1 MNSHLFGQS
10 RKIWEPQNGHGS
22 RLNSLRNMINRK
34 HGLNLK
40 DYHDLHKYSV
50 EDYMFW
56 QDLWEYLGI
65 IYSVPATAIV
75 EPGRLPEIPNWF
87 PGARLNYAENILFR
101 NDDGIAVTAAREFGL
116 VEHYSF
122 RQLRG
127 HVRRMAAAMRAHG
140 LRVGDRVA
148 AVITNSFSAVVVALA
163 TSSIGAIYTS
173 TAADMG
179 TQGILDRY
187 RQIQPK
193 FLFFD
198 TEVVYAGKTF
208 DLLTKISEVAK
219 DLVPRGLQHVILL
232 PSTKTGKEVTQE
244 QTARVSNSI
253 ALSDFLKEDDGRP
266 LQFEQLPFGQPLYI
280 LYSSGTSGPPK
291 CIIHGQGGV
300 LMQNK
305 KEIALVYGCTF
316 DDCYFQYTTTGWMM
330 WPLMLSTMALGG
342 RILVYDGSPFHPS
355 VEAFLK
361 FVSDQGVTIFGTS
374 PRFLTEVQARGILPS
389 QLASF
394 PSLRALMSTGAP
406 LTPPMFEWAQAAFRK
421 DVFLTSPS
429 GGTDICSSFITGVPA
444 MPVYA
449 GETQGKSLGVKT
461 QIFDPSGN
469 DIEASGQPGE
479 LVCTRPHVSLPIGFW
494 GDEDGKKLRAA
505 YFDTY
510 PGVWRQGD
518 FIVANPVTK
527 GLIIL
532 GRSDGV
538 LNPSGVRFG
547 SAEIYTVMDQFTE
560 VIDDS
565 LCVGQRRSTDKDER
579 VLLFVKMRPGHHLTA
594 ELADKIRDAIR
605 SALSPRH
612 VPAYIFET
620 AAIPYTV
627 NNKKIEIAV
636 KQIVS
641 GLNIKPSGTV
651 ANPES
656 LDLYYKYRDIE
667 NVAQHDGVN
676 RVKAKL

>member
-1 MNSHLFGQS
+1 MNSHLFTQS

-22 RLNSLRNMINRK
+22 RMDNLRHMINRK

-50 EDYMFW
+50 EDYTFW

-65 IYSVPATAIV
+65 IYSIPATSIV
-75 EPGRLPEIPNWF
+75 QPGRIPEIPTWF

-101 NDDGIAVTAAREFGL
+101 NDDGTAVTAAREWGL
-116 VEHYSF
+116 VQHYSF

-127 HVRRMAAAMRAHG
+127 HVRKMAAAMRAHG
-140 LRVGDRVA
+140 LKSGDRIA
-148 AVITNSFSAVVVALA
+148 AVITNSFDAVVIALA

-173 TAADMG
+173 TAPDMG
-179 TQGILDRY
+179 TAGILDRY
-187 RQIQPK
+187 RQIQPAL
-193 FLFFD
+193 LFFD
-198 TEVVYAGKTF
+198 TEVVYASKTIN
-208 DLLTKISEVAK
+208 LLPKISEVAYN
-219 DLVPRGLQHVILL
+219 LVPRGLKNVVLL
-232 PSTKTGKEVTQE
+232 PSTKTGRDVPSGELKNIP
-244 QTARVSNSI
+244 NSI
-253 ALSDFLKEDDGRP
+253 LEADFLKADAGRP
-266 LQFEQLPFGQPLYI
+266 LQFEQLPFDHPLFI

-291 CIIHGQGGV
+291 CIVHGQGGV
-300 LMQNK
+300 LLQNK

-374 PRFLTEVQARGILPS
+374 PRFLTEVQARGLVPS
-389 QLASF
+389 RLAPF
-394 PSLRALMSTGAP
+394 PSLRVLMSTGAP
-406 LTPPMFEWAQAAFRK
+406 LNPPMFEWAQEAFRK
-421 DVFLTSPS
+421 DVYLASPS
-429 GGTDICSSFITGVPA
+429 GGTDICSSFISGAPN

-449 GETQGKSLGVKT
+449 GETQAKSLGMKT

-469 DIEASGQPGE
+469 DVEASGQPGE
-479 LVCTRPHVSLPIGFW
+479 LVCTRPHVSLPIAFW
-494 GDEDGKKLRAA
+494 GDHEDKKLRAA

-518 FIVANPVTK
+518 FIVANPETK

-547 SAEIYTVMDQFTE
+547 SAEIYTVMDQFTDA
-560 VIDDS
+560 IDDS

-579 VLLFVKMRPGHHLTA
+579 VLLFVKMRAGHHLTA
-594 ELADKIRDAIR
+594 ELADKIRRTIR

-612 VPAYIFET
+612 VPEYIFET
-620 AAIPYTV
+620 TDIPYTV

-656 LDLYYKYRDIE
+656 LQLYYKYRDIE
-667 NVAQHDGVN
+667 SVAQKESANHL
-676 RVKAKL
+676 KAKL